1 MNYFFA
7 LTLILSN
14 FVFSDPIIKERLI
27 NNVSIKYEY
36 NCNSIVEKIREDS
49 REREIDF
56 LDKLSIEQ
64 IYNRKRISINDSE
77 VNCKGEGMLSN
88 GERVKI
94 FYGLY
99 TDELQEKILYYRLNS
114 N

>member
-27 NNVSIKYEY
+27 NNVSIKHEY

-49 REREIDF
+49 RER
-56 LDKLSIEQ
+56 
-64 IYNRKRISINDSE
+64 N
-77 VNCKGEGMLSN
+77 
-88 GERVKI
+88 
-94 FYGLY
+94 
-99 TDELQEKILYYRLNS
+99 
-114 N
+114 